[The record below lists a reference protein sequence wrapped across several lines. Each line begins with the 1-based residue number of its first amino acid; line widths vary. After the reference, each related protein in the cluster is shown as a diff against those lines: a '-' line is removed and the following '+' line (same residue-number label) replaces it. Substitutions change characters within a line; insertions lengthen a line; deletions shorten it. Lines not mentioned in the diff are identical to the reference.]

1 MRKIILK
8 ILILIYS
15 CVKNTRV
22 RRYLEK
28 KIAAF
33 DGGFYYSHKIRDI
46 YKEYHGLSIGY
57 GTYGGCWNNSA
68 MWWSNIRIGNYCSFA
83 GHVSLFTCDHPMD
96 LFTTHPITY
105 DIYNSG
111 ASEQR
116 NFSKGQNYLNVGH
129 GVWFGADSIVLSGC
143 KTIGNGAVI
152 GAGSVV
158 THDVPPYAVVVG
170 NPARIIRYRLTPDQ
184 IEKVEAS
191 KWWLLKRNELND
203 RMEEF
208 LNLTR

>member
-1 MRKIILK
+1 M
-8 ILILIYS
+8 
-15 CVKNTRV
+15 
-22 RRYLEK
+22 
-28 KIAAF
+28 
-33 DGGFYYSHKIRDI
+33 
-46 YKEYHGLSIGY
+46 
-57 GTYGGCWNNSA
+57 
-68 MWWSNIRIGNYCSFA
+68 
-83 GHVSLFTCDHPMD
+83 
-96 LFTTHPITY
+96 
-105 DIYNSG
+105 
-111 ASEQR
+111 
-116 NFSKGQNYLNVGH
+116 NVGH

-170 NPARIIRYRLTPDQ
+170 NPARIIRYRLTPEQ

-191 KWWLLKRNELND
+191 KWWLLERNELNG

>member
-1 MRKIILK
+1 MFRYLRVIIQW
-8 ILILIYS
+8 IYSQLIL
-15 CVKNTRV
+15 
-22 RRYLEK
+22 
-28 KIAAF
+28 
-33 DGGFYYSHKIRDI
+33 
-46 YKEYHGLSIGY
+46 
-57 GTYGGCWNNSA
+57 
-68 MWWSNIRIGNYCSFA
+68 
-83 GHVSLFTCDHPMD
+83 
-96 LFTTHPITY
+96 ITY

-170 NPARIIRYRLTPDQ
+170 NPARIIRYRLTSEQ

-191 KWWLLKRNELND
+191 KWWLLEKNELNG